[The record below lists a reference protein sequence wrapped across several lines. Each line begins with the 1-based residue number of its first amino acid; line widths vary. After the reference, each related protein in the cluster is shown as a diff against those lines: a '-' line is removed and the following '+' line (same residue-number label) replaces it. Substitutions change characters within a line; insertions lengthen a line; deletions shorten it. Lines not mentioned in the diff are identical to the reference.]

1 VPEASS
7 APESLIDIELA
18 PPRLHGLRDLAE
30 RWALYS
36 GFNHLDAGKI
46 LSGVDEALANI
57 HLHSYGSRPG
67 PVHLEIRLSKEELI
81 FEISDHG
88 KTFDLEHGASRKAG
102 ELGMGGWGTL
112 MMQNGFQ
119 RIERR
124 RVGNK
129 NILLLACHL
138 PVQKGGR

>member
-1 VPEASS
+1 VPEASP

-36 GFNHLDAGKI
+36 GFNHLDSGKI

-57 HLHSYGSRPG
+57 HLHSYASRPG
-67 PVHLEIRLSKEELI
+67 PVHLEIYLSNEELI

-88 KTFDLEHGASRKAG
+88 KTFDPEHGASRKAG
-102 ELGMGGWGTL
+102 EMGMGGWGTL

-124 RVGNK
+124 RVGDK

-138 PVQKGGR
+138 PVQKGDR

>member
-1 VPEASS
+1 
-7 APESLIDIELA
+7 
-18 PPRLHGLRDLAE
+18 
-30 RWALYS
+30 
-36 GFNHLDAGKI
+36 
-46 LSGVDEALANI
+46 
-57 HLHSYGSRPG
+57 
-67 PVHLEIRLSKEELI
+67 LEIRLSKEELI

-88 KTFDLEHGASRKAG
+88 KTFDLEHSAGRKAG
-102 ELGMGGWGTL
+102 EIGMGGWGTL

-138 PVQKGGR
+138 PVQKGE